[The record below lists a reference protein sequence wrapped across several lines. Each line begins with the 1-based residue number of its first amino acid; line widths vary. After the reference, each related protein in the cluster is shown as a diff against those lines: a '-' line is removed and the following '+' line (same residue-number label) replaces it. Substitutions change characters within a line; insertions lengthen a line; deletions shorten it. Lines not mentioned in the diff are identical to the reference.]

1 MNYEKRTL
9 PNGVRIL
16 TEQVPGVRSACLG
29 IWVGTGSRHEKPGEG
44 GAAHFIEHML
54 FKGTATRTA
63 AQLAEEMDA
72 IGGQVNAF
80 TTKECTCFHA
90 RVLDTH
96 LPMATDILCD
106 MFFHSKFDGG
116 DVETERGV
124 ILEEIGMYEDNPE
137 DLCAE
142 RLAGVVFQGSPLARP
157 ILGKKSTLE
166 KMDGAWLRQYK
177 DSHYGPESIVVALAG
192 RFTQADVD
200 DLAARFAVLE
210 PRKPISSK
218 PAAYRSGIVVKK
230 KAIEQNHLTLAFPGL
245 SFSDPRRFTLQLL
258 SSILGG
264 GMSSRL
270 FQQVRERKGLCYSIY
285 SYGTCHDDAGYFGIY
300 TALGKETERQALD
313 TILSVI
319 RDFNDHGV
327 TQEELDRAR
336 EQSKANVLMGLEST
350 QAHMSSLGRGEMLV
364 GRVLDEEEIIA
375 AYDAVTREDVRAL
388 AEELMDLSNSSLSA
402 VGRVGKAEE
411 YQTLLR

>member
-1 MNYEKRTL
+1 
-9 PNGVRIL
+9 
-16 TEQVPGVRSACLG
+16 
-29 IWVGTGSRHEKPGEG
+29 
-44 GAAHFIEHML
+44 ML
-54 FKGTATRTA
+54 FKGTARRTA
-63 AQLAEEMDA
+63 GELAEEMDA
-72 IGGQVNAF
+72 VGGQVNAF

-96 LPMATDILCD
+96 LPRAADILCD
-106 MFFHSKFDGG
+106 MFFHSRFDDG

-142 RLAGVVFQGSPLARP
+142 RLAGTVFKGSPLARP

-166 KMDGAWLRQYK
+166 GMDGSWLRRYK
-177 DSHYGPESIVVALAG
+177 DTHYGPHSIVVTLAG

-200 DLAARFAVLE
+200 DLAARFSVLE
-210 PRKPISSK
+210 PRPAAKSK

-245 SFSDPRRFTLQLL
+245 PFSDPRRFTLQLL

-285 SYGTCHDDAGYFGIY
+285 SYGTCHEDTGYFGIY
-300 TALGKETERQALD
+300 TALGRETERQALD

-319 RDFNDHGV
+319 QDFNDHGV

-375 AYDAVTREDVRAL
+375 AYDAVTREDVRTL
-388 AEELMDLSNSSLSA
+388 AGELMDLSQASLSA

-411 YQTLLR
+411 YQTLLN

>member
-1 MNYEKRTL
+1 MKVEKRTL
-9 PNGVRIL
+9 PNGARIL
-16 TEQVPGVRSACLG
+16 TERIPGVRSACLG
-29 IWVGTGSRHEKPGEG
+29 IWVGTGSRHEAAGES

-96 LPMATDILCD
+96 LPQASDILCD
-106 MFFHSKFDGG
+106 MFFHSKFDDG
-116 DVETERGV
+116 DVDTERGV

-142 RLAGVVFQGSPLARP
+142 RLAGVVFKGSPLARP
-157 ILGKKSTLE
+157 ILWKKATLDQ
-166 KMDGAWLRQYK
+166 MDGAWLKAYQQA
-177 DSHYGPESIVVALAG
+177 HYAPHAIVVTLAG
-192 RFTQADVD
+192 QFTEKDVD
-200 DLAARFAVLE
+200 DLAARFGALE
-210 PRKPISSK
+210 PRPQEKRK
-218 PAAYRSGIVVKK
+218 PAAYRTGIVVKK

-285 SYGTCHDDAGYFGIY
+285 SYGTCHDDTGYFGIY

-313 TILSVI
+313 TILEVI
-319 RDFNDHGV
+319 RELNDHGV

-350 QAHMSSLGRGEMLV
+350 QAHMSSLGRGELLV
-364 GRVLDEEEIIA
+364 GQVLDEEQIIA

-388 AEELMDLSNSSLSA
+388 AEELMDFSKASLSA

-411 YQTLLR
+411 YQNLLV

>member
-1 MNYEKRTL
+1 MDYHRLTL

-16 TEQVPGVRSACLG
+16 TEQVPGVRSAALG
-29 IWVGTGSRHEKPGEG
+29 IWVGTGSRHEKPGEN

-54 FKGTATRTA
+54 FKGTETRSA
-63 AQLAEEMDA
+63 ARLAAEMDA
-72 IGGQVNAF
+72 IGGQINAF
-80 TTKECTCFHA
+80 TTKECTCFYA

-96 LPMATDILCD
+96 LPQATDILCD
-106 MFFHSKFDGG
+106 MFFHSKFDDA

-142 RLAGVVFQGSPLARP
+142 RLSAAVFKGSPLARP
-157 ILGKKSTLE
+157 ILGKKATLE
-166 KMDGAWLRQYK
+166 QMSGPWLK
-177 DSHYGPESIVVALAG
+177 DYMHTHYGPHRIVVTLAG
-192 RFTQADVD
+192 RFTQRDVD
-200 DLAARFAVLE
+200 DLAARFAHLE
-210 PRKPISSK
+210 PQPQTDTR
-218 PAAYRSGIVVKK
+218 PAAYQKGIIVKK
-230 KAIEQNHLTLAFPGL
+230 KAMEQNHLTLAFPGL

-258 SSILGG
+258 SAILGG

-270 FQQVRERKGLCYSIY
+270 FQQVREQQGLCYSIY
-285 SYGTCHDDAGYFGIY
+285 SYGTCHDDTGYFGVY

-313 TILSVI
+313 TMVQVI
-319 RDFNDHGV
+319 QELTCHGV

-350 QAHMSSLGRGEMLV
+350 QAHMSSLGRGEILI
-364 GRVLDEEEIIA
+364 GQVLDEEEIIR
-375 AYDAVTREDVRAL
+375 AYDAVTREDVRLL
-388 AEELMDLSNSSLSA
+388 AGELLDFSQASLSA

-411 YQTLLR
+411 YQAILY